1 MRFWAVAIL
10 CTIPPFAIGTFYVY
24 ICIFVEV
31 DNTYGIKYFNV
42 LCTGVTIA
50 IGLVVQFVYGR
61 CCSSLR
67 DDEDDDEVRIL
78 HKPPWPA
85 PSRIFLTRLCG
96 EQAVG
101 AQSTPGLTQPL
112 MAGEEPTPQRQL

>member
-1 MRFWAVAIL
+1 MVRFWTVAIL

-67 DDEDDDEVRIL
+67 DDEDDDQVRIL
-78 HKPPWPA
+78 HKPAWPD
-85 PSRIFLTRLCG
+85 
-96 EQAVG
+96 
-101 AQSTPGLTQPL
+101 PG
-112 MAGEEPTPQRQL
+112 GSF

>member
-50 IGLVVQFVYGR
+50 IGLVVYT
-61 CCSSLR
+61 
-67 DDEDDDEVRIL
+67 VR
-78 HKPPWPA
+78 KPKKSKQPVA
-85 PSRIFLTRLCG
+85 P
-96 EQAVG
+96 EKVA
-101 AQSTPGLTQPL
+101 A
-112 MAGEEPTPQRQL
+112 

>member
-31 DNTYGIKYFNV
+31 DHTYGIKYFNV

-67 DDEDDDEVRIL
+67 DDEDDDQV
-78 HKPPWPA
+78 
-85 PSRIFLTRLCG
+85 RLCKTSLACSLADLSDC
-96 EQAVG
+96 AVG
-101 AQSTPGLTQPL
+101 RRWARRARRG
-112 MAGEEPTPQRQL
+112 

>member
-31 DNTYGIKYFNV
+31 DHTYGIKYFNV
-42 LCTGVTIA
+42 ICTGVTIA

-67 DDEDDDEVRIL
+67 DDEDDEVR
-78 HKPPWPA
+78 
-85 PSRIFLTRLCG
+85 LC
-96 EQAVG
+96 AKISLPVSL
-101 AQSTPGLTQPL
+101 ADLSD
-112 MAGEEPTPQRQL
+112 ADVR

>member
-1 MRFWAVAIL
+1 MIRSFAESAAAALPIGCRADFGGLVVRFWAVAIL

-31 DNTYGIKYFNV
+31 DHTYGIKYFNV

-67 DDEDDDEVRIL
+67 DEDDDEVRIL
-78 HKPPWPA
+78 HKSPWAA
-85 PSRIFLTRLCG
+85 PGGSF
-96 EQAVG
+96 
-101 AQSTPGLTQPL
+101 
-112 MAGEEPTPQRQL
+112 